1 MNISDILN
9 LLIVLLATAYVGEFI
24 ITELVDLYVNI
35 REKLRK

>member
-9 LLIVLLATAYVGEFI
+9 LLIVLLAVTYVGEFI
-24 ITELVDLYVNI
+24 ITELVDMYVNI

>member
-1 MNISDILN
+1 MNILEILN
-9 LLIVLLATAYVGEFI
+9 LLIVLLAATYVGEFI

>member
-9 LLIVLLATAYVGEFI
+9 LLIVLLATTYVGEFI

>member
-1 MNISDILN
+1 MNILEILN
-9 LLIVLLATAYVGEFI
+9 LLIVLLAATYVCEFI

>member
-9 LLIVLLATAYVGEFI
+9 LLIVLLAATYVGEFI
-24 ITELVDLYVNI
+24 IPELVDLYVNI

>member
-1 MNISDILN
+1 MNISEILN
-9 LLIVLLATAYVGEFI
+9 LLIVLLAATYVVEFI

>member
-1 MNISDILN
+1 MNISEILN
-9 LLIVLLATAYVGEFI
+9 LLIVLLAATYVSEFI

>member
-9 LLIVLLATAYVGEFI
+9 LLIVLLAVTYVGEFI

>member
-1 MNISDILN
+1 MNISEILN
-9 LLIVLLATAYVGEFI
+9 LLIVLLAAPYVGEFI

>member
-9 LLIVLLATAYVGEFI
+9 LLIVLLAATYVGEFI
-24 ITELVDLYVNI
+24 ITELVDLVNI

>member
-1 MNISDILN
+1 MNISEILN
-9 LLIVLLATAYVGEFI
+9 LLIVLLATTYVGEFI

>member
-1 MNISDILN
+1 MNISEILN
-9 LLIVLLATAYVGEFI
+9 LLIVLLAATDVGEFI

>member
-9 LLIVLLATAYVGEFI
+9 LLIVLLAATYVGEFI
-24 ITELVDLYVNI
+24 IIELVDLYVNI